1 MSAHFKAF
9 DLTVARQKGAFR
21 REQAIAAGYKP
32 STIDSK
38 VRSGEWRV
46 LHPGVYCLRSMP
58 QNWELEMSA
67 AILWAYPATASC
79 GAAAR
84 LHGLPGFEDADVELM
99 TTNRRVSSRCGITV
113 HHTKRLPDEQISV
126 LDGIPATSI
135 ERTLLDLCGFA
146 PRRRAA
152 IALDH
157 ALHTGLTTIGGLD
170 FCLFLTARRGR
181 NGCGVLRE
189 MVKTRASLSEYPN
202 TPLETVIFEMFS
214 ESTLPMPQLQL
225 SLYDE
230 SGGFIARPDFV
241 YPEQR
246 LVIEGHSRLFHTGH
260 EFEEGDR
267 IRHERLRLSAHE
279 VMYVSWSDAT
289 RYRDST
295 VRTIEKKL
303 IERGWKP
310 WAA

>member
-1 MSAHFKAF
+1 MSTRLKAF
-9 DLTVARQKGAFR
+9 DLTVARQRGAFR
-21 REQAIAAGYKP
+21 RQQALAAGHRR
-32 STIDSK
+32 STIDNK
-38 VRSGEWRV
+38 VRSGEWKV
-46 LHPGVYCLRSMP
+46 LHPGVYCHRSMP
-58 QNWELEMSA
+58 QTWELEMSA
-67 AILWAYPATASC
+67 AILWAYPAAASC

-113 HHTKRLPDEQISV
+113 HHTNRLPHDQIIVVSG
-126 LDGIPATSI
+126 LRATSI

-157 ALHTGLTTIGGLD
+157 ALHTGLTTIGDLD
-170 FCLFLTARRGR
+170 FSLFLTARRGR

-189 MVKTRASLSEYPN
+189 MVKARAVLDEYPN
-202 TPLETVIFEMFS
+202 SPLETVIFEMFN
-214 ESTLPMPQLQL
+214 ESTLPMPELQL

-230 SGGFIARPDFV
+230 RGGLIARPDFV

-260 EFEEGDR
+260 EFEEADR
-267 IRHERLRLSAHE
+267 IRHERLRGSAHE

-289 RYRDST
+289 RYREST

-310 WAA
+310 WVA